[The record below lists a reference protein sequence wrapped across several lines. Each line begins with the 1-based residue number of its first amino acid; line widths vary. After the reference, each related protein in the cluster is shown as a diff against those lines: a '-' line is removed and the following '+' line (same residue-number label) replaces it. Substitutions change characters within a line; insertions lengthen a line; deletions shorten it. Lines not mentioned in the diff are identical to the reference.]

1 MIEPSVKDALFREM
15 TRLGES
21 DRRRVLEYARS
32 LSDRP
37 PRGVSGASLL
47 PLSGS
52 IPESDV
58 DEIEAAIEEGCEKV
72 NLGGW

>member
-1 MIEPSVKDALFREM
+1 MIEPSVKDALFKEL

-21 DRRRVLEYARS
+21 DRRRVLKYARS
-32 LSDRP
+32 LSERT

-47 PLSGS
+47 HLAGS
-52 IPESDV
+52 IPEAEIS
-58 DEIEAAIEEGCEKV
+58 EIEAAIEEGCEKV